1 MRLGGKNI
9 KQMRFEAEMGL
20 FCLRAEIFSAGLCS
34 LLSAPFLNCIAWII
48 FVLRPSWGGGKFA
61 AGMVLSFLCKFFI
74 KNFLKIIYGAAYLM
88 YNINNISAGIL
99 L

>member
-1 MRLGGKNI
+1 LHCLDN
-9 KQMRFEAEMGL
+9 
-20 FCLRAEIFSAGLCS
+20 FCFKTIL
-34 LLSAPFLNCIAWII
+34 
-48 FVLRPSWGGGKFA
+48 GGGKFA

>member
-1 MRLGGKNI
+1 LRLGGKNI

-48 FVLRPSWGGGKFA
+48 FVLRPSW
-61 AGMVLSFLCKFFI
+61 AGANLPRGWF
-74 KNFLKIIYGAAYLM
+74 
-88 YNINNISAGIL
+88 
-99 L
+99 